1 MFSKVQL
8 LIQNSRNPT
17 NTLLTFESCWQ
28 DPTPNS
34 EIDQREWC
42 WNRRSQ
48 GATHPLPNIWQISK
62 PYFNWGRAVYPQIFS
77 PSGITERGYTLKI
90 TIFTNFAT
98 EKSCSMFL
106 ENCKK
111 IQVCILGIG
120 SWILWANYN
129 CHVSQCH

>member
-1 MFSKVQL
+1 MNL
-8 LIQNSRNPT
+8 ADRIQ
-17 NTLLTFESCWQ
+17 
-28 DPTPNS
+28 
-34 EIDQREWC
+34 
-42 WNRRSQ
+42 
-48 GATHPLPNIWQISK
+48 HPIPNIWQISK

-111 IQVCILGIG
+111 NSGLYFRN
-120 SWILWANYN
+120 WFLDL
-129 CHVSQCH
+129 VSKLEQTITVMSLSVTKVI